1 MVVLTKHCMVRVQQR
16 GIKKAAIEAI
26 FEHGDLVADAKSGCL
41 KLGISKK
48 KIGRLTK
55 EGAIDP
61 KVSDKLPGR
70 WIIIDSDDNEGVVV
84 TAYANPANFNKK
96 RRKNPKVAV
105 GKHQRRFYQQV
116 TG

>member
-1 MVVLTKHCMVRVQQR
+1 MVVLTEHCMVRAQQR
-16 GIKKAAIEAI
+16 GIKKTTVEAI

-61 KVSDKLPGR
+61 KVSDKLSGR
-70 WIIIDSDDNEGVVV
+70 WIIIDSDDNEGVVI
-84 TAYANPANFNKK
+84 TAYANPARFNKK
-96 RRKNPKVAV
+96 RRKNPRAV
-105 GKHQRRFYQQV
+105 GGKHQRRFY
-116 TG
+116 